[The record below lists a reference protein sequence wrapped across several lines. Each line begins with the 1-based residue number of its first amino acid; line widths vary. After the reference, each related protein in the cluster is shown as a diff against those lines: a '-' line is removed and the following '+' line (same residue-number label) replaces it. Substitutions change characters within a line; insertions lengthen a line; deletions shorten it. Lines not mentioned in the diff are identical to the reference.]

1 MNVPA
6 ARGHSVARIDD
17 VARAAG
23 VSRATVSRVINGRV
37 TVDPLLAE
45 KVRRAAG
52 ELNYQPSPVARSLS
66 LGRTLAVGLV
76 VPDLANP
83 MFQAVL
89 HSLSQAAEGDGYRV
103 LVSDTAESPE
113 REAAVIRDTRNRCDA
128 VVLVAPR
135 LSDSELS
142 RLLPELD
149 PVILLNRVA
158 PGGEAPSVGVDYAAA
173 AFAAVEHLV
182 SLGHRRLVYL
192 AGPRASASNW
202 LRLAGLDRATAAFPD
217 LDVDV
222 IPCGQSMSHGFAVAE
237 AVLASRA
244 TGVVAYNDLVA
255 FGLLARLRG
264 LNVGVPDELSVTGF
278 DDIELAGY
286 AIPALT
292 TMNVPYEELGIRAWE
307 RLRSQTEGTAAR
319 VATEIL
325 PTRLVV
331 RASTGPSPQAPFPG
345 KE

>member
-1 MNVPA
+1 MNVPS

-23 VSRATVSRVINGRV
+23 VSRATVSRVMNGRASV
-37 TVDPLLAE
+37 GPLLAE
-45 KVRRAAG
+45 KVLRAAG

-89 HSLSQAAEGDGYRV
+89 HGLSQAAEADGYRV
-103 LVSDTAESPE
+103 LVSDTAERPGT
-113 REAAVIRDTRNRCDA
+113 EASVTRDTRNRCDA

-135 LSDSELS
+135 LTDSELS

-149 PVILLNRVA
+149 PVILVNRVA
-158 PGGEAPSVGVDYAAA
+158 PGQEAPSVGVDYTAA

-182 SLGHRRLVYL
+182 FLGHRRLVYL
-192 AGPRASASNW
+192 GGPPASASNW
-202 LRLAGLDRATAAFPD
+202 LRVAGLDRAKAAFPD

-222 IPCGQSMSHGFAVAE
+222 IPCGQSMSHGYEAAE
-237 AVLASRA
+237 AVLSSRA

-255 FGLLARLRG
+255 FGLLARLRA
-264 LNVGVPDELSVTGF
+264 LNVGVPDQLSVTGF
-278 DDIELAGY
+278 DDIELARY

-292 TMNVPYEELGIRAWE
+292 TINVPYEELGIRAWE
-307 RLRSQTEGTAAR
+307 RLRSQTEGEAAGL
-319 VATEIL
+319 ATEIL
-325 PTRLVV
+325 PTRLVA
-331 RASTGPSPQAPFPG
+331 RDSTGPAPSQAVPQQA
-345 KE
+345 